1 MKETLSR
8 GVLRALA
15 VVAFLAMSASG
26 AWAQGVTTGSITGI
40 VTGQDGR
47 PLSGAQV
54 TVIDTRTGGQTG
66 GLTNDAGRYR
76 IPFLQPGGPYLVRIR
91 IIGYR
96 PAEKQDVRVSLS
108 AAEVVSFELEQT
120 AVEVDPL
127 TVSIESSPVF
137 SSSRTGQETTLPVEE
152 IESFPTIS
160 RQITGLASLSPH
172 VNIVEGA
179 PSIAGQNNRFNN
191 IQIDGS
197 VNNDVFG
204 LADSGI
210 PGGQVN
216 AKAISFEAIE
226 EFQVLTAPFDVRH
239 SNFTGGLI
247 NAVTKSG
254 TNEWS
259 GSAFGYH
266 SNEGFVG
273 DLNGDEFGEFN
284 DTQFGW
290 TLGGPVV
297 RDKLFLFTNGEF
309 EINDQPTNPPS
320 VPLGGPIDAGAEAAN
335 VAPDSAARFADIL
348 TARGFENV
356 GTSAASTIDNPR
368 TNLFARLDWNI
379 SERHRGVLRWNYSR
393 ARQDGSPF
401 RTNFNLAFT
410 SNVFDFTSVTNS
422 VVAQLFSQFGTSWDN
437 ELLVSLETIRD
448 NRDPVVSF
456 PAIETTV
463 QSDFGAGDTRTTTLV
478 AGAEEFSQLNELS
491 QDVFQLTDN
500 LSRSWGDHT
509 FTVGTHNELFSFSN
523 AFVPQSIGVYEFES
537 LADLEAGNV
546 DRYTISVPIGGFDGF
561 AEWSFL
567 SLGFYVQD
575 QWHLNENLNVNLGV
589 RADVPVFL
597 DDPRANP
604 AFEQSFGFSTASS
617 ASGNISWQPRLGF
630 NWNSLGEYRTQV
642 RGGVGLFSGR
652 PPYVWLSNAYSNTGV
667 DLGLLSCSGAN
678 APALDPAN
686 YPGNAPTSCVD
697 GTTAGAGTT
706 FINVTDS
713 DFDLPLD
720 LKVSL
725 GVDRELPGGWSVSLE
740 GLYTKSVEQVFFREL
755 NIPGAAIGT
764 DPSQGGRP
772 LFGTPTAD
780 GFAPQRPNPEFA
792 HVMQVTNASD
802 NRALLLTG
810 SVQRQF
816 RDWLGFRGSYTWSDV
831 EDLQSLF
838 SSQAT
843 SNYGRTPV
851 RTNPNDPELAT
862 SAFEVK
868 HKVVLSAT
876 GEFDLGGGFD
886 LAVTPQYF
894 GNSGPAYS
902 YIARGDL
909 NGDGYRN
916 DGAPRISR
924 DNDLIYVP
932 NDVAAEMAFRNA
944 GDAAAF
950 EELINEE
957 SCLSEQRGGL
967 MKRNTCR
974 SPFQSSVNLRLV
986 VGLPGIWERGKA
998 EIVADVFNIF
1008 GTELMQPSNIDR
1020 GVEVL
1025 RLRGRDID
1033 GDGVADG
1040 DPNGQLLFDY
1050 TGPRRDSETGELD
1063 PFTTLDRRSRR
1074 AFQLGLRYRF

>member
-1 MKETLSR
+1 MMRRTLFTCAF
-8 GVLRALA
+8 RAVAAVAILA
-15 VVAFLAMSASG
+15 LSASG
-26 AWAQGVTTGSITGI
+26 AWAQGVTTGSITGL

-54 TVIDTRTGGQTG
+54 TVVDTRTGGQTG

-76 IPFLQPGGPYLVRIR
+76 VPFLQPGGPYVVRVQ

-120 AVEVDPL
+120 AVQVDPL
-127 TVSIESSPVF
+127 TVTVESSPIF
-137 SSSRTGQETTLPVEE
+137 SGSKTGQETTIPVEE

-172 VNIVEGA
+172 VNLVEGA

-266 SNEGFVG
+266 SNESFVG
-273 DLNGDEFGEFN
+273 DLDGTEFGEFN

-290 TLGGPVV
+290 TLGGPII

-309 EINDQPTNPPS
+309 EINSAPTNPPF
-320 VPLGGPIDAGAEAAN
+320 VPLGGAIDAGAEEAN
-335 VAPDSAARFADIL
+335 LHPDSAARFVSVL
-348 TARGFENV
+348 SGFGFDDA
-356 GTSAASTIDNPR
+356 GTSEQISIDNPR
-368 TNLFARLDWNI
+368 TNLFGRLDWNI
-379 SERHRGVLRWNYSR
+379 SENHRAAFRWNYSR

-401 RTNFNLAFT
+401 RTNFTYALT
-410 SNVFDFTSVTNS
+410 SNGFDFKSVTNS
-422 VVAQLFSQFGTSWDN
+422 WVAQLFSNLGSFDN

-448 NRDPVVSF
+448 DRDPVVPW
-456 PAIETTV
+456 PAVVVGV
-463 QSDFGAGDTRTTTLV
+463 QSDFGGGDIRTTEVV
-478 AGAEEFSQLNELS
+478 AGAEEFSQLNVLN

-500 LSRSWGDHT
+500 LSRTMGDHT

-523 AFVPQSIGVYEFES
+523 GFVPQFIGRYEFDS
-537 LADLEAGNV
+537 LADLEANNPSGYVLN
-546 DRYTISVPIGGFDGF
+546 VPIGGFDGF
-561 AEWSFL
+561 AEWSTMSVGL
-567 SLGFYVQD
+567 YAQD
-575 QWHLNENLNVNLGV
+575 QWHLNEQLNLTLGL
-589 RADVPVFL
+589 RADIPLFF
-597 DDPRANP
+597 DEPRANP
-604 AFEQSFGFSTASS
+604 AFEQAFGFSTESTPG
-617 ASGNISWQPRLGF
+617 GNISWQPRAGF
-630 NWNSLGEYRTQV
+630 NWNSLAEYQTQV

-652 PPYVWLSNAYSNTGV
+652 PPYVWLSNAFSNTGA
-667 DLGLLSCSGAN
+667 DLAILFCDQGAGI
-678 APALDPAN
+678 PALDPAN
-686 YPGNAPTSCVD
+686 YPGSPPSQCLD
-697 GTTAGAGTT
+697 GTMASSDVT
-706 FINVTDS
+706 FINVTDE
-713 DFDLPLD
+713 DFNLPLD
-720 LKVSL
+720 LKISL

-740 GLYTKSVEQVFFREL
+740 GLYTKAVEQVFFREL
-755 NIPGAAIGT
+755 NIPQEPIGF
-764 DPSQGGRP
+764 DDSQGGRP
-772 LFGTPTAD
+772 LFGTPTES
-780 GFAPQRPNPEFA
+780 GFAPQRPEAEFA

-802 NRALLLTG
+802 NRALLLSG
-810 SVQRQF
+810 SVNRSLG
-816 RDWLGFRGSYTWSDV
+816 DWLSARGSYTWSDV

-843 SNYGRTPV
+843 SNYGRTPI
-851 RTNPNDPELAT
+851 RGNPNDPELAT

-868 HKVVLSAT
+868 HKIVLSAT

-886 LAVTPQYF
+886 VAVTPQYF

-902 YIARGDL
+902 YIAREDL
-909 NGDGYRN
+909 NGDGYRSS
-916 DGAPRISR
+916 APSISR

-932 NDVAAEMAFRNA
+932 MDVDAEYSFRNPA
-944 GDAAAF
+944 DAAAF
-950 EELINEE
+950 EDLISEE
-957 SCLSEQRGGL
+957 GCLGEQRGSL
-967 MKRNTCR
+967 MKRNSCR

-986 VGLPGIWERGKA
+986 VGLPGVWARGKA

-1008 GTELMQPSNIDR
+1008 GTEITRPSNIDR

-1025 RLRGRDID
+1025 RLRGRDGD
-1033 GDGVADG
+1033 GDGVADP
-1040 DPNGQLLFDY
+1040 DPNGALLFDY
-1050 TGPRRDSETGELD
+1050 TGPRRDDDGNLD
-1063 PFTTLDRRSRR
+1063 PFSTLDRQSRR

>member
-1 MKETLSR
+1 MRRFLSR
-8 GVLRALA
+8 GVVSSLALLALFAPA
-15 VVAFLAMSASG
+15 VWG
-26 AWAQGVTTGSITGI
+26 QGVTTGSITGQ
-40 VTGQDGR
+40 VFGQDGR
-47 PLSGAQV
+47 PLAGAQV
-54 TVIDTRTGGQTG
+54 TVVDTRTGATTG
-66 GLTNDAGRYR
+66 GITNDAGRYR
-76 IPFLQPGGPYLVRIR
+76 VPFLQPGGPYVVRVQ

-120 AVEVDPL
+120 AVEVEPL
-127 TVSIESSPVF
+127 TVSVESSPIF
-137 SSSRTGQETTLPVEE
+137 SASKTGQETTVPVEE

-160 RQITGLASLSPH
+160 RQLTGLASLSPH

-239 SNFTGGLI
+239 SNFNGGLI

-266 SNEGFVG
+266 SNESFVG
-273 DLNGDEFGEFN
+273 DLNGSEFGEFN

-290 TLGGPVV
+290 TLGGPII

-309 EINDQPTNPPS
+309 EINSQPTNPPF
-320 VPLGGPIDAGAEAAN
+320 VPLGGPIDANAEEAN
-335 VAPDSAARFADIL
+335 VAPDSAARFANL
-348 TARGFENV
+348 LQGLGFEGV
-356 GTSAASTIDNPR
+356 GTSDQISIDNPR
-368 TNLFARLDWNI
+368 TNLFGRLDWNI
-379 SERHRGVLRWNYSR
+379 SEAHRAVFRWNYSR

-401 RTNFNLAFT
+401 RTGFNLAFT
-410 SNVFDFTSVTNS
+410 SNGYDFKSVTNS
-422 VVAQLFSQFGTSWDN
+422 WVAQLFSRLGSWDN
-437 ELLVSLETIRD
+437 EALVSLETIRD
-448 NRDPVVSF
+448 DRDPTVPW
-456 PAIETTV
+456 PAIEVDV
-463 QSDFGAGDTRTTTLV
+463 QSDFGGGDIRTTTLV
-478 AGAEEFSQLNELS
+478 AGAEEFSQLNVLN
-491 QDVFQLTDN
+491 QDVFQFTDN
-500 LSRSWGDHT
+500 LTRTLGDHT
-509 FTVGTHNELFSFSN
+509 FTLGTHNELFSFSN
-523 AFVPQSIGVYEFES
+523 GFVPQYIGVYEFDS
-537 LADLEAGNV
+537 LADLEANNPSGYVVN
-546 DRYTISVPIGGFDGF
+546 VPIGGFDGV
-561 AEWSFL
+561 AEWSTISMGL
-567 SLGFYVQD
+567 YAQD
-575 QWHLNENLNVNLGV
+575 QYHLNERLNLTLGL
-589 RADVPVFL
+589 RADIPIFL

-604 AFEQSFGFSTASS
+604 EFEQAFGFSTASS
-617 ASGNISWQPRLGF
+617 PSGNISWQPRFGF
-630 NWNSLGEYRTQV
+630 NWNSLADYQTQV

-652 PPYVWLSNAYSNTGV
+652 PPYVWLSNAYSNTGA
-667 DLGLLSCSGAN
+667 DLALLFCSQADGI
-678 APALDPAN
+678 PTLDPSN
-686 YPGNAPTSCVD
+686 YPGTSPAQC
-697 GTTAGAGTT
+697 GNGQMPSSSLT
-706 FINVTDS
+706 FINVTDE
-713 DFDLPLD
+713 DFQLPLD
-720 LKVSL
+720 LKISL

-740 GLYTKSVEQVFFREL
+740 GLYTKAVEQVFFREL
-755 NIPGAAIGT
+755 NIPQEPIGF
-764 DPSQGGRP
+764 DDSQGGRP
-772 LFGTPTAD
+772 LFGTPTGS
-780 GFAPQRPNPEFA
+780 GFAPQRPQPEFA
-792 HVMQVTNASD
+792 HVVQVTNKSD
-802 NRALLLTG
+802 NRALLLSG
-810 SVQRQF
+810 SVNRRF
-816 RDWLGFRGSYTWSDV
+816 SDWFSARGSYTWSDV

-843 SNYGRTPV
+843 SNYGRTPI
-851 RTNPNDPELAT
+851 RGNPNDPELAT

-902 YIARGDL
+902 YIAREDL
-909 NGDGYRN
+909 NGDGYRSS
-916 DGAPRISR
+916 APSISR

-932 NDVAAEMAFRNA
+932 MDVDAEYSFRNA
-944 GDAAAF
+944 ADAAAF
-950 EELINEE
+950 EDLINEE
-957 SCLSEQRGGL
+957 GCLSEQRGSI

-986 VGLPGIWERGKA
+986 VGLPGVWARGKA

-1008 GTELMQPSNIDR
+1008 GTEIMQPSNIDR

-1040 DPNGQLLFDY
+1040 DPNGALLFDY
-1050 TGPRRDSETGELD
+1050 TGPRRDEDGNLD